1 VKYQEDGKI
10 NAANNGPPRKAGLP
24 EFPCR
29 QGLGRRGVG
38 TMITMNAIDRCL
50 SSEGAPSNDPIP
62 GEIPGGLL
70 HAAARDGSRSGSD
83 GWTLLVLPSLTAAM
97 ASGPPACVNRMVRR
111 WISRQAFGT
120 ERFSS
125 PAE

>member
-1 VKYQEDGKI
+1 MV
-10 NAANNGPPRKAGLP
+10 A
-24 EFPCR
+24 
-29 QGLGRRGVG
+29 
-38 TMITMNAIDRCL
+38 MNRNDRHL
-50 SSEGAPSNDPIP
+50 SSGGAPGKDIIV

-70 HAAARDGSRSGSD
+70 HVVARDGLQPGSD
-83 GWTLLVLPSLTAAM
+83 ARTVLRPPWLTVAI
-97 ASGPPACVNRMVRR
+97 ASGPSASVNRMVRR

>member
-1 VKYQEDGKI
+1 MV
-10 NAANNGPPRKAGLP
+10 
-24 EFPCR
+24 
-29 QGLGRRGVG
+29 
-38 TMITMNAIDRCL
+38 TMNAIDRHL
-50 SSEGAPSNDPIP
+50 SSEAAPGDDTIV

-70 HAAARDGSRSGSD
+70 QAVARDGSQPGSD
-83 GWTLLVLPSLTAAM
+83 GWAVLLPPWLTAAM

-111 WISRQAFGT
+111 WISRQAFDT